1 MANEREDRT
10 VSCESFFV
18 VNEGGKSPY
27 LLVCEHAS
35 NSMPEGFAG
44 LGLSTE
50 LLKAHIAW
58 DPGAVEVARELSKAL
73 DALLIEA
80 GLSRLLIDCN
90 RPLDAPD
97 LIPEISETTIIPGNH
112 ALNATERTTRIDL
125 SHRPF
130 HRRIEE
136 VIATRAARGQA
147 SWIVTIHSFTP
158 VYRGVS
164 RPWQIGVI
172 HDEDDRIARPLI
184 AALQQDKNLNVGVNE
199 PYSPADR
206 VYYTLERHA
215 RPRNAPCVMVEIRN
229 NEITDTKTQTAWGR
243 KLAAIL
249 KDIVQLLPADAQTTD
264 RKPEGAEN
272 AEADQTVR

>member
-1 MANEREDRT
+1 MANEREDRAA
-10 VSCESFFV
+10 SCEPVFV
-18 VNEGGKSPY
+18 INEGGESPY
-27 LLVCEHAS
+27 LLICEHAS
-35 NSMPEGFAG
+35 NHMPESFAG
-44 LGLSTE
+44 LGLDAETR
-50 LLKAHIAW
+50 KTHIAW

-73 DALLIEA
+73 DAPLVEA

-97 LIPEISETTIIPGNH
+97 LIPEISETTLVPGNH
-112 ALNATERTTRIDL
+112 GLNTAERMARIDL

-136 VIATRAARGQA
+136 VIAMRTARGQP

-164 RPWQIGVI
+164 RPWQIGII

-184 AALQQDKNLNVGVNE
+184 AALRQDTGLHIGVNE

-215 RPRNAPCVMVEIRN
+215 RPRNAPCVMIEIRN
-229 NEITDTKTQTAWGR
+229 DEITDAGTQTAWGR
-243 KLAAIL
+243 KLTAIL
-249 KDIVQLLPADAQTTD
+249 KKYQETMRSAD
-264 RKPEGAEN
+264 GAYPY
-272 AEADQTVR
+272 A